1 MQNDHKSA
9 QKQLDKAEQCFDL
22 GDEGRSLAG
31 RLHAD
36 AAKQL
41 DIAARQKSIG
51 AEQHIQAD
59 KLDEQAVK
67 SEDLGRR
74 LHASAVEIE
83 GTTQIVPRG
92 QPTRRPPPR

>member
-22 GDEGRSLAG
+22 GDEGLAG

-67 SEDLGRR
+67 SEDLGRK
-74 LHASAVEIE
+74 LQANAVEIE
-83 GTTQIVPRG
+83 GETQIVPRG
-92 QPTRRPPPR
+92 KQPRPSPTR